1 MGVALHVVYI
11 ALMCFLIVLIFRL
24 VMDYVFQFA
33 RSWQPGKAMVVV
45 LEATYT
51 VTDPPL
57 KLLRRFIPP
66 LRLGGVAL
74 DLSFFVL
81 MIIVYILISLVSRL
95 ASRCER
101 YGLADCRRLRRGE
114 EEMPLTPED
123 VRNKQFTTVRLREG
137 YDEDEVDAFL
147 DEVES
152 ELTRL
157 LRENE
162 DLRAKLAAATR
173 AAAQNQQQQGMRNR
187 RSRRTAA
194 AGSCARRHIR
204 TAGRSSSPRRWAR
217 PSCPVVL
224 PQLPAGPS
232 GRPAGRH
239 GRSAGPRRPGGRCR
253 AVRWAARCRAAPW
266 AVRMQR
272 PDGQPTG
279 AAPQMQQP
287 GQGPGGDSA
296 ARVLSLAQ
304 QTADQAIAEARSEAN
319 KIVGEARSRAEGLE
333 RDARA
338 KADALERDAQEK
350 HRVAMGSL
358 ESARA
363 TLERKVEDLR
373 GFEREYRTRLKSYLE
388 SQLRQLE
395 TQADD
400 SLAPPRTPA
409 TASLPPSPSMAP
421 AGAGA
426 MGHTMGGNQS
436 MGGTM
441 GQPMGGGQVASMRRR
456 PVLRRPA
463 ADVAG
468 DDPADGTG
476 AAAGA
481 AADAAGA
488 VADAGLPDRRGR
500 QLTAVRA
507 VRA

>member
-1 MGVALHVVYI
+1 
-11 ALMCFLIVLIFRL
+11 
-24 VMDYVFQFA
+24 
-33 RSWQPGKAMVVV
+33 
-45 LEATYT
+45 
-51 VTDPPL
+51 
-57 KLLRRFIPP
+57 
-66 LRLGGVAL
+66 
-74 DLSFFVL
+74 
-81 MIIVYILISLVSRL
+81 
-95 ASRCER
+95 
-101 YGLADCRRLRRGE
+101 
-114 EEMPLTPED
+114 MPLTPED

-147 DEVES
+147 DEVEA

-173 AAAQNQQQQGMRNR
+173 AAAQNQQQGMRKPPEPQDGR
-187 RSRRTAA
+187 GPGAPVPAA
-194 AGSCARRHIR
+194 ISG
-204 TAGRSSSPRRWAR
+204 P
-217 PSCPVVL
+217 PVQQQPPQMGPPQL
-224 PQLPAGPS
+224 PGGAPQLPAGP
-232 GRPAGRH
+232 GGH
-239 GRSAGPRRPGGRCR
+239 GPQGQHGPGPMGQGPMGQGPMGG
-253 AVRWAARCRAAPW
+253 P
-266 AVRMQR
+266 M
-272 PDGQPTG
+272 GQPMG
-279 AAPQMQQP
+279 GPMGQQMGGPMGGHGPQMPQP

-409 TASLPPSPSMAP
+409 TASLPPSPSMSGSMAP
-421 AGAGA
+421 AGA
-426 MGHTMGGNQS
+426 MGHTMGGNPSMGNSMGNPS
-436 MGGTM
+436 MGGHGQSSGAQSYGGQQQMSPAMT
-441 GQPMGGGQVASMRRR
+441 QPMAPVRPQAPQPMQQAPSPMRGF
-456 PVLRRPA
+456 LI
-463 ADVAG
+463 DE
-468 DDPADGTG
+468 DDN
-476 AAAGA
+476 
-481 AADAAGA
+481 
-488 VADAGLPDRRGR
+488 
-500 QLTAVRA
+500 
-507 VRA
+507 

>member
-1 MGVALHVVYI
+1 
-11 ALMCFLIVLIFRL
+11 
-24 VMDYVFQFA
+24 
-33 RSWQPGKAMVVV
+33 
-45 LEATYT
+45 
-51 VTDPPL
+51 
-57 KLLRRFIPP
+57 
-66 LRLGGVAL
+66 
-74 DLSFFVL
+74 
-81 MIIVYILISLVSRL
+81 
-95 ASRCER
+95 
-101 YGLADCRRLRRGE
+101 
-114 EEMPLTPED
+114 MPLTPED

-147 DEVES
+147 DEVEA

-173 AAAQNQQQQGMRNR
+173 AAAQNQQQQGMRKPEPQDR
-187 RSRRTAA
+187 PVGPGAPVPAA
-194 AGSCARRHIR
+194 ISG
-204 TAGRSSSPRRWAR
+204 P
-217 PSCPVVL
+217 PVQQQPPQMGPPQL
-224 PQLPAGPS
+224 PGGAPQLPAGPS
-232 GRPAGRH
+232 H
-239 GRSAGPRRPGGRCR
+239 GGPQGPGG
-253 AVRWAARCRAAPW
+253 PMGPGP
-266 AVRMQR
+266 MQGG
-272 PDGQPTG
+272 PMGGPMGNTMG
-279 AAPQMQQP
+279 GNMGGNMGGPMGGHGPQMPQP

-409 TASLPPSPSMAP
+409 AASLPPSPSMAS

-426 MGHTMGGNQS
+426 PSYGGNQS
-436 MGGTM
+436 MGGNPAM
-441 GQPMGGGQVASMRRR
+441 GGAPSYGGQQQMSPAMTQPMAPVRPQAPQPMQQAPSPMRGF
-456 PVLRRPA
+456 LI
-463 ADVAG
+463 DE
-468 DDPADGTG
+468 DDN
-476 AAAGA
+476 
-481 AADAAGA
+481 
-488 VADAGLPDRRGR
+488 
-500 QLTAVRA
+500 
-507 VRA
+507 

>member
-1 MGVALHVVYI
+1 
-11 ALMCFLIVLIFRL
+11 
-24 VMDYVFQFA
+24 
-33 RSWQPGKAMVVV
+33 
-45 LEATYT
+45 
-51 VTDPPL
+51 
-57 KLLRRFIPP
+57 
-66 LRLGGVAL
+66 
-74 DLSFFVL
+74 
-81 MIIVYILISLVSRL
+81 
-95 ASRCER
+95 
-101 YGLADCRRLRRGE
+101 
-114 EEMPLTPED
+114 MPLTPED

-173 AAAQNQQQQGMRNR
+173 AAAQNQQQGMRKPEPQDGR
-187 RSRRTAA
+187 GPGAPVPAA
-194 AGSCARRHIR
+194 ISGPPQVQQQPQM
-204 TAGRSSSPRRWAR
+204 GPPQL
-217 PSCPVVL
+217 PSGA
-224 PQLPAGPS
+224 PQLPAGP
-232 GRPAGRH
+232 GGH
-239 GRSAGPRRPGGRCR
+239 GPQGQHGPGQMGQGPMGQGSMGQG
-253 AVRWAARCRAAPW
+253 P
-266 AVRMQR
+266 MGQNQLGQG
-272 PDGQPTG
+272 PMGQNQLGQGPMGQPMG
-279 AAPQMQQP
+279 GPMGHGPQMGQP
-287 GQGPGGDSA
+287 AQAPGGDSA

-409 TASLPPSPSMAP
+409 TASLPPAPQMSGSMAS

-426 MGHTMGGNQS
+426 MGHPMGGNPS
-436 MGGTM
+436 MGGQPSMPSAPSYGGQQQMSPAMT
-441 GQPMGGGQVASMRRR
+441 QPMAPVRPQGPSPMQQAPSPMRGF
-456 PVLRRPA
+456 LI
-463 ADVAG
+463 DE
-468 DDPADGTG
+468 DDN
-476 AAAGA
+476 
-481 AADAAGA
+481 
-488 VADAGLPDRRGR
+488 
-500 QLTAVRA
+500 
-507 VRA
+507 